1 MGTASRFSDVFKEK
15 IFETSYSDNFYFF
28 HHKGAET
35 VDAK

>member
-1 MGTASRFSDVFKEK
+1 MGTASRFSVFKEK

-28 HHKGAET
+28 HQKGAET

>member
-1 MGTASRFSDVFKEK
+1 MGTDSRFSDVFKEK

-28 HHKGAET
+28 HQKGTET